1 MLAMRYVLHAAE
13 SAATRVSD
21 SRTRK
26 PKFERWLIALVSN
39 LGPFFGKLPV
49 YLQVVGHLRWV
60 MRRERVCEDE
70 AVSPV
75 IATVLLMAITV
86 LLASAVYLMVDD
98 AIAAP
103 DKGAPYATMSVR
115 ALDNGF
121 QVVRFTELSQN
132 LHTAGVTFS
141 IVPPS
146 GVNGS
151 SIDGRVNDADVYGSV
166 GETVTFHDRDA
177 SFTVNRGDY
186 FVINATAAGTE
197 EGGWTMFVRS
207 EGSSGATTELAAMPL
222 PATV

>member
-1 MLAMRYVLHAAE
+1 MHEMHYVLLDAA
-13 SAATRVSD
+13 SAVTRAYD

-26 PKFERWLIALVSN
+26 PEFERWRYNLDLILDS
-39 LGPFFGKLPV
+39 FYGKLPV
-49 YLQVVGHLRWV
+49 YLQVVGHLRWP

-86 LLASAVYLMVDD
+86 LLASAVYLMIDD

-132 LHTAGVTFS
+132 LHTSSVTFS
-141 IVPPS
+141 IVPPV

-151 SIDGRVNDADVYGSV
+151 SIDGRVNDANVYGSI

-186 FVINATAAGTE
+186 FVINATAAGTD
-197 EGGWTMFVRS
+197 EGGWTIFIRS
-207 EGSSGATTELAAMPL
+207 EGNTGATTELAAMPL
-222 PATV
+222 PATI

>member
-1 MLAMRYVLHAAE
+1 MHEMLCVLPVAE
-13 SAATRVSD
+13 SATTRVFD

-26 PKFERWLIALVSN
+26 PRFETWDFCSKPILDF
-39 LGPFFGKLPV
+39 FFGLLPV
-49 YLQVVGHLRWV
+49 YLQVTGHLRWL
-60 MRRERVCEDE
+60 MRRERVGDDE

-132 LHTAGVTFS
+132 LHTSGVTFT
-141 IVPPS
+141 IVPPATS
-146 GVNGS
+146 DADTIN
-151 SIDGRVNDADVYGSV
+151 GRVNDANVYGAI

-197 EGGWTMFVRS
+197 DGGWTMFVRS
-207 EGSSGATTELAAMPL
+207 EGATGSTTELAAMPL
-222 PATV
+222 PATE

>member
-1 MLAMRYVLHAAE
+1 
-13 SAATRVSD
+13 
-21 SRTRK
+21 
-26 PKFERWLIALVSN
+26 
-39 LGPFFGKLPV
+39 
-49 YLQVVGHLRWV
+49 
-60 MRRERVCEDE
+60 MRREKVGDDE

-98 AIAAP
+98 AITAP

-132 LHTAGVTFS
+132 LHTSGVTFS
-141 IVPPS
+141 ITPPV
-146 GVNGS
+146 GIEAD
-151 SIDGRVNDADVYGSV
+151 SINGRVNDANVYGSI

-186 FVINATAAGTE
+186 FVINATDAGTE
-197 EGGWTMFVRS
+197 QGGWTMIVRS
-207 EGSSGATTELAAMPL
+207 EGNTGAVTELAAIPL
-222 PATV
+222 PATE

>member
-1 MLAMRYVLHAAE
+1 
-13 SAATRVSD
+13 
-21 SRTRK
+21 
-26 PKFERWLIALVSN
+26 
-39 LGPFFGKLPV
+39 
-49 YLQVVGHLRWV
+49 

-103 DKGAPYATMSVR
+103 DKGAPHAKMSVR

-121 QVVRFTELSQN
+121 QVVRFTDLSQN
-132 LHTAGVTFS
+132 LHTSSVSFT
-141 IVPPS
+141 IVPPP
-146 GVNGS
+146 GINAS
-151 SIDGRVNDADVYGSV
+151 SIAGNVNDADVYGSV

-197 EGGWTMFVRS
+197 EGGWTMFIRAL
-207 EGSSGATTELAAMPL
+207 GASGTTELAAMPL
-222 PATV
+222 PATE

>member
-1 MLAMRYVLHAAE
+1 MHETHCVLHVAE
-13 SAATRVSD
+13 SAATRAYA

-26 PKFERWLIALVSN
+26 PEFEPWRFNLDLILD
-39 LGPFFGKLPV
+39 FFCGKLPV
-49 YLQVVGHLRWV
+49 YLQVVGHLRWP

-132 LHTAGVTFS
+132 LHTSSVTFS
-141 IVPPS
+141 IVPPV

-151 SIDGRVNDADVYGSV
+151 SIDGRVNDANVYGSI

-186 FVINATAAGTE
+186 FVINATAAGTD
-197 EGGWTMFVRS
+197 EGGWTIFIRS
-207 EGSSGATTELAAMPL
+207 EGNTGATTELAAMPL
-222 PATV
+222 PATI

>member
-1 MLAMRYVLHAAE
+1 
-13 SAATRVSD
+13 
-21 SRTRK
+21 
-26 PKFERWLIALVSN
+26 
-39 LGPFFGKLPV
+39 
-49 YLQVVGHLRWV
+49 
-60 MRRERVCEDE
+60 MRRERVCEEE

-98 AIAAP
+98 AIGAP

-132 LHTAGVTFS
+132 LHTSSVSFS
-141 IVPPS
+141 IVPPA
-146 GVNGS
+146 GVNAT
-151 SIDGRVNDADVYGSV
+151 SIAGHVNDADVYGSV

-186 FVINATAAGTE
+186 FVINATSAGTE
-197 EGGWTMFVRS
+197 DGGWTIFIRAQ
-207 EGSSGATTELAAMPL
+207 GTSGTTELAAMPL
-222 PATV
+222 PATE

>member
-1 MLAMRYVLHAAE
+1 
-13 SAATRVSD
+13 
-21 SRTRK
+21 
-26 PKFERWLIALVSN
+26 
-39 LGPFFGKLPV
+39 
-49 YLQVVGHLRWV
+49 

-132 LHTAGVTFS
+132 LHTSSVSFS
-141 IVPPS
+141 IVPPA
-146 GVNGS
+146 GVNAT
-151 SIDGRVNDADVYGSV
+151 SITGHVNDADVYGSV

-197 EGGWTMFVRS
+197 DGGWTIFIRAQ
-207 EGSSGATTELAAMPL
+207 GTSGLTELAAIPL
-222 PATV
+222 PATE

>member
-1 MLAMRYVLHAAE
+1 MREMRCVLLGAV
-13 SAATRVSD
+13 SAITRVYD
-21 SRTRK
+21 SRTKK
-26 PKFERWLIALVSN
+26 PRFETWKFCSN
-39 LGPFFGKLPV
+39 SFLGFFSGVLPV
-49 YLQVVGHLRWV
+49 YLQVTGHLRWP
-60 MRRERVCEDE
+60 MRREKVGDDE

-98 AIAAP
+98 AITAP

-132 LHTAGVTFS
+132 LHTSGVTFS
-141 IVPPS
+141 ITPPV
-146 GVNGS
+146 GIEAD
-151 SIDGRVNDADVYGSV
+151 SINGRVNDANVYGSI

-186 FVINATAAGTE
+186 FVINATDAGTE
-197 EGGWTMFVRS
+197 EGGWTMIVRS
-207 EGSSGATTELAAMPL
+207 EGNTGAVTELAAIPL
-222 PATV
+222 PATE

>member
-1 MLAMRYVLHAAE
+1 M
-13 SAATRVSD
+13 
-21 SRTRK
+21 
-26 PKFERWLIALVSN
+26 
-39 LGPFFGKLPV
+39 
-49 YLQVVGHLRWV
+49 YLQVAGHLRWP

-132 LHTAGVTFS
+132 LHTSNVQFS
-141 IVPPS
+141 IVPPP
-146 GVNGS
+146 
-151 SIDGRVNDADVYGSV
+151 
-166 GETVTFHDRDA
+166 A
-177 SFTVNRGDY
+177 SMPRQFPAMSTTPMFTGQL
-186 FVINATAAGTE
+186 E
-197 EGGWTMFVRS
+197 K
-207 EGSSGATTELAAMPL
+207 P
-222 PATV
+222 

>member
-1 MLAMRYVLHAAE
+1 V
-13 SAATRVSD
+13 
-21 SRTRK
+21 
-26 PKFERWLIALVSN
+26 PI
-39 LGPFFGKLPV
+39 LGSFFGKLPV
-49 YLQVVGHLRWV
+49 YLQVVGHLRWL
-60 MRRERVCEDE
+60 MRRERGCEDE

-132 LHTAGVTFS
+132 LHTSGVTFS
-141 IVPPS
+141 IVPPV

-186 FVINATAAGTE
+186 FVINASAAGTE

-207 EGSSGATTELAAMPL
+207 EGSTGATTELAAMPL

>member
-1 MLAMRYVLHAAE
+1 M
-13 SAATRVSD
+13 
-21 SRTRK
+21 
-26 PKFERWLIALVSN
+26 
-39 LGPFFGKLPV
+39 GFFYGVLPV
-49 YLQVVGHLRWV
+49 YLQVTGHLRWP

-132 LHTAGVTFS
+132 LYTTNVQFS
-141 IVPPS
+141 IVPPP
-146 GVNGS
+146 GVNASTISGH
-151 SIDGRVNDADVYGSV
+151 VNDANVYGAI

-197 EGGWTMFVRS
+197 EGGWTMFIRS
-207 EGSSGATTELAAMPL
+207 EGNSGSTELAAMPL
-222 PATV
+222 PATE

>member
-1 MLAMRYVLHAAE
+1 VCLHV
-13 SAATRVSD
+13 T
-21 SRTRK
+21 
-26 PKFERWLIALVSN
+26 
-39 LGPFFGKLPV
+39 
-49 YLQVVGHLRWV
+49 GHLRWP

-86 LLASAVYLMVDD
+86 LLASAAYLMIDD
-98 AIAAP
+98 AIGAP

-132 LHTAGVTFS
+132 LHTSSVSFS
-141 IVPPS
+141 IVPPA
-146 GVNGS
+146 GVNAS
-151 SIDGRVNDADVYGSV
+151 SITGHVNDANVYGSV

-207 EGSSGATTELAAMPL
+207 QGTSGTNELAAMPL